1 MFAVVAGFILLF
13 AGSLFLFRNT
23 KHEKPAMV
31 SNTVSTTDTAM
42 VIPATLSNPDATLLG
57 LSTHKPV
64 GTATRAIV
72 NGLFH
77 MNMSATLPGIDR
89 ASQFYQAWIV
99 RPVPYDY
106 VSAGEM
112 VTNDLGS
119 FVLDWNGSSDKDYSG
134 YTDLVITLQARG
146 GDIDP
151 QIHVVEGEFGK

>member
-1 MFAVVAGFILLF
+1 MWALIGGFALLF
-13 AGSLFLFRNT
+13 VGSVFVFRT
-23 KHEKPAMV
+23 AKHEKPAAV
-31 SNTVSTTDTAM
+31 SNTASVIGTVPIVPTA
-42 VIPATLSNPDATLLG
+42 LSNPDATLLG
-57 LSTHKPV
+57 LSSHKPI

-77 MNMSATLPGIDR
+77 MSMSATLPGIDR

-106 VSAGEM
+106 VSVGELI
-112 VTNDLGS
+112 TNDLGA

-146 GDIDP
+146 GDADP
-151 QIHVVEGEFGK
+151 QTHVVEGEFGK